1 MIACTSNLFSGIII
15 TLGVIIQQNV
25 EVSYIL
31 KGNCAK
37 SRKFLIL
44 KWMMIGVLLSN
55 GYRSVLLAT
64 LVSPTFEKPI
74 DTIQDLLDTER
85 PIYGGRRSLMRMM
98 RTSSL
103 ESLRQLGTKI
113 EDTAN
118 ATEISRRL
126 DKRWVSK
133 QS

>member
-1 MIACTSNLFSGIII
+1 M
-15 TLGVIIQQNV
+15 IIQQNV
-25 EVSYIL
+25 EDSYIL
-31 KGNCAK
+31 TENCAK

-85 PIYGGRRSLMRMM
+85 PIYAEGAFIKLFRY
-98 RTSSL
+98 SSL
-103 ESLRQLGTKI
+103 ESIVQLGTKI
-113 EDTAN
+113 ENTAN
-118 ATEISRRL
+118 ATQISRRL
-126 DKRWVSK
+126 DKRLVSK
-133 QS
+133 Q

>member
-1 MIACTSNLFSGIII
+1 
-15 TLGVIIQQNV
+15 
-25 EVSYIL
+25 
-31 KGNCAK
+31 
-37 SRKFLIL
+37 
-44 KWMMIGVLLSN
+44 MMIGVLLSN